1 MRMPSFSAFSSLLG
15 PMFSPARMK
24 LVFLE
29 MLPTFFASV
38 FLDQFFV
45 FVAGMA
51 GKDAAD
57 DDGLALQ
64 FVSVVGQILF
74 SGSQLQAGLLQAFDQ
89 GTVFLVGEIQPDA
102 LGYLLSDFVHMDQI
116 IKCGLCEGINGSK
129 GFGNFL
135 GDGFSH
141 KTDAR
146 AKSTLS

>member
-1 MRMPSFSAFSSLLG
+1 
-15 PMFSPARMK
+15 
-24 LVFLE
+24 
-29 MLPTFFASV
+29 MLFDKC
-38 FLDQFFV
+38 LV
-45 FVAGMA
+45 FVARVA
-51 GKDAAD
+51 GKYAAD
-57 DDGLALQ
+57 DDGLAQQ

-74 SGSQLQAGLLQAFDQ
+74 SGSQLQAGQLQAFDQ

-141 KTDAR
+141 KTDAQGEEYSFVGYFR
-146 AKSTLS
+146 

>member
-29 MLPTFFASV
+29 MLPTFLPPCFSISSLYSSREWRAKTPLMTMDWPCSLSVWSDRSFSPAASC
-38 FLDQFFV
+38 
-45 FVAGMA
+45 
-51 GKDAAD
+51 
-57 DDGLALQ
+57 
-64 FVSVVGQILF
+64 
-74 SGSQLQAGLLQAFDQ
+74 QAGLLQAFDQ

-135 GDGFSH
+135 ATVSPT
-141 KTDAR
+141 KRMPR